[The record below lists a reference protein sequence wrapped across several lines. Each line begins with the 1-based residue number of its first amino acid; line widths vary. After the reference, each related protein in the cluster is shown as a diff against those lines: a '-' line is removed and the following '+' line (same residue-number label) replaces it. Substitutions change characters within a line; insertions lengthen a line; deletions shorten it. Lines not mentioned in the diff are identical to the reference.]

1 LGLFLFHL
9 IPKIAFAT
17 KSTTPFLAMFGKHRY
32 KKSTN
37 GSIAASCEN
46 KSERIFDLLA

>member
-1 LGLFLFHL
+1 MFLFNVK
-9 IPKIAFAT
+9 PKIAFAT
-17 KSTTPFLAMFGKHRY
+17 KSTAPFLVMFGKHRY

-37 GSIAASCEN
+37 GFEAASCEN